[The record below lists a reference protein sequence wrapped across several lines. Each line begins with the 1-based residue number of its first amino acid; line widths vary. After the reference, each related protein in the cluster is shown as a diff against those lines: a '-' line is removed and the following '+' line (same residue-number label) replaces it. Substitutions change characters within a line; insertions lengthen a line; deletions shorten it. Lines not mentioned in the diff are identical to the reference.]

1 MQTLS
6 ILLSTSLT
14 STEVTSQT
22 IFQQSKM
29 PPSRIRARPACK
41 STRRWHIVA
50 GASMAAFDST
60 WADPSRSIFRTTNT
74 EPKKLHSVRGFAAE
88 AVLVRNMLA
97 AKQRQLPPITLKV
110 LSPHELVRRSLALN
124 DVVIDD
130 ELRNIR

>member
-1 MQTLS
+1 
-6 ILLSTSLT
+6 
-14 STEVTSQT
+14 
-22 IFQQSKM
+22 
-29 PPSRIRARPACK
+29 
-41 STRRWHIVA
+41 
-50 GASMAAFDST
+50 MAAFDST